1 MEYRMLGRTGVPV
14 SALCLGCMNF
24 GNSTPEDE
32 SIRMIHHAMAQGINF
47 LDTANVYS
55 IGVSETVVGKA
66 LQGGRRENVV
76 LATKVRGQMSDN
88 VLDMGNNRRHIIQQ
102 CEASLR
108 RLNTDWIDLYQLHRP
123 QSDIG
128 ADETVRALD
137 DLIRAGK
144 VRYVGTSSWAAWQVL
159 ESLWIAKELGANR
172 YISEQ
177 PPYHMLDRSI
187 ERELIPM
194 AQTYGIAIIPWSP
207 LARGF
212 LSGKYRSGME
222 VPADSRF
229 ASDRKGAAGRLA
241 ERWNEHF
248 GERATAMISL
258 LETLAAEKEVTMAQ
272 VAMAWV
278 IRQPGVTSPIV
289 GPRTMAHFDDNLGA
303 LAVNFTEEDHA
314 RIDAVCAPEEAIV
327 SYYNGRSM
335 DFAAAQYRW

>member
-55 IGVSETVVGKA
+55 IGISETVVGKA

-172 YISEQ
+172 YVSEQ
-177 PPYHMLDRSI
+177 PPYHMLDRGI

-194 AQTYGIAIIPWSP
+194 AQTYGIAILPWSP

>member
-76 LATKVRGQMSDN
+76 LATKVRGKMSDN

-177 PPYHMLDRSI
+177 PPYHMLDRGI

-194 AQTYGIAIIPWSP
+194 AQTYGIAILPWSP

-212 LSGKYRSGME
+212 LSGKYRSGMD

-229 ASDRKGAAGRLA
+229 ASDLKGAAGRLA

-289 GPRTMAHFDDNLGA
+289 GPRTMAHFEDNLGA